1 MTLAIERPLS
11 QAVDGLLKADIKF
24 LVASLDQVTYDVAY
38 HNDGPIE
45 YILIDTRSHHHQ
57 VKISPETITLLKYR
71 YSTDGSLTNEQE
83 QEIIMLP
90 QFVALLEG

>member
-24 LVASLDQVTYDVAY
+24 LVSNLDQATYDIAY
-38 HNDGPIE
+38 HFDAGIE
-45 YILIDTRSHHHQ
+45 YILIDTKKHHYQ
-57 VKISPETITLLKYR
+57 IKISQEKITLLKYP
-71 YSTDGSLTNEQE
+71 YLHDGSLGAETE
-83 QEIIMLP
+83 QEIVLLP